1 MAKTAKDEMMEL
13 MVEVFGMIEALDI
26 QEGKYLEFAELFKRM
41 NLNINRLSQ
50 MKQIIVQ
57 NVYYHRYIKRNT
69 TLKRKRLTQ
78 AQKAVNPDYL
88 LCDCGDYIHNDELLN
103 HLKTLKHQTGLRN
116 RKYSSKKG
124 DVDINFEI
132 NREVLLQGF
141 CIRHQQRKFNAD
153 IDTDNDINDV

>member
-13 MVEVFGMIEALDI
+13 MVEVFEMIEALDI
-26 QEGKYLEFAELFKRM
+26 QEGKYLEFADLFKRM
-41 NLNINRLSQ
+41 NININRLSQ
-50 MKQIIVQ
+50 MKQIIIQ
-57 NVYYHRYIKRNT
+57 NVYYHRYIKRNN

-78 AQKAVNPDYL
+78 AQKAVHPEYL
-88 LCDCGDYIHNDELLN
+88 LCNCGDYIHEDEQLN
-103 HLKTLKHQTGLRN
+103 HFKTLKHQTGLRN

-141 CIRHQQRKFNAD
+141 CIKHQRRLGTN
-153 IDTDNDINDV
+153 IDTDNYINDV